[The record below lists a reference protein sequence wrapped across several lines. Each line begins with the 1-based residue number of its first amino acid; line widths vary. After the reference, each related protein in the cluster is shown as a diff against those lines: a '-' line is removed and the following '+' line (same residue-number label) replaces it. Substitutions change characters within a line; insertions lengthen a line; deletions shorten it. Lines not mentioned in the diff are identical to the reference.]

1 MLGRIQSLLHNATG
15 SVNGRLYKQLFTG
28 LQMRAALAGLFGAL
42 FFLAQLLCMLLHRS
56 ARTLSEGLVLLM
68 QSLFLLTF
76 VLFFRQTDRVIRN
89 WRLTD
94 L

>member
-1 MLGRIQSLLHNATG
+1 
-15 SVNGRLYKQLFTG
+15 
-28 LQMRAALAGLFGAL
+28 
-42 FFLAQLLCMLLHRS
+42 
-56 ARTLSEGLVLLM
+56 M
-68 QSLFLLTF
+68 QFLFLLTF

>member
-1 MLGRIQSLLHNATG
+1 M
-15 SVNGRLYKQLFTG
+15 NGRLYKQLFTG

-42 FFLAQLLCMLLHRS
+42 FFFAQLLSMLLNHS

-68 QSLFLLTF
+68 QFLFLLTF
-76 VLFFRQTDRVIRN
+76 VLFFRQTDRIIRN
-89 WRLTD
+89 WRLTE

>member
-1 MLGRIQSLLHNATG
+1 
-15 SVNGRLYKQLFTG
+15 
-28 LQMRAALAGLFGAL
+28 
-42 FFLAQLLCMLLHRS
+42 MLLNHS

-68 QSLFLLTF
+68 QFLFLLTF